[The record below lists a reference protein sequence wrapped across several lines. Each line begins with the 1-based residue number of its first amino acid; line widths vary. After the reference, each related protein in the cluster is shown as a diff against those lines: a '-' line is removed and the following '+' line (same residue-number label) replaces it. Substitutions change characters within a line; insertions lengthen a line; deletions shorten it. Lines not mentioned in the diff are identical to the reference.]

1 MLLNYCNFIDE
12 DKLLNSEKP
21 IERLGIDLMI
31 DLLLLVPWTSFDFHE
46 IGGSLKKNYRVIYPA
61 NLSLLVVK
69 ILILKYSMGLN
80 L

>member
-1 MLLNYCNFIDE
+1 MLLNYCNFIVE

-46 IGGSLKKNYRVIYPA
+46 IGGSLKKKLPSNISSQSVFV
-61 NLSLLVVK
+61 S
-69 ILILKYSMGLN
+69 S
-80 L
+80 